1 MAGPTAATLG
11 VRTLNEAV
19 AEVISVVLLLGVLA
33 FAVARPRGLPEAV
46 AAVPAAVVV
55 IAVGPVTWSAARSET
70 SRLLPVVLFLAAI
83 LALAELCHAEGLFTA
98 AGAVLARGA
107 HGRPQRLLAGV
118 FVVASLVTAALSLDA
133 TVVLLTPVVFA
144 TAARVGARPKPHV
157 YAAAHLANSASLLL
171 PVSNLTNLLAFT
183 ASGLS
188 FLRFTALMSLSWM
201 VAIGLEY
208 LVFRRFFARDLA
220 VPASQPEVSEPP
232 QVPVFTLVV
241 VALTLLGFVITSFLD
256 VNPAWA
262 ALGGVLVLGSR
273 ALRDGRTTPA
283 SLVRSAN
290 LPFCLFVLALGVVVE
305 AVVENGLHSGLAD
318 ILPDGSSLLSLL
330 GIAALAAVLANV
342 VNNLPAVLALV
353 PIAAVGGPGPLLAVL
368 IGVNLGPNLT
378 YAGSLATLLWRRV
391 LQAHDAEP
399 SVAEFTRLGSVTVPV
414 TLVGSVVAL
423 WVMLS
428 VVRA

>member
-1 MAGPTAATLG
+1 MSAAWGETVSL
-11 VRTLNEAV
+11 
-19 AEVISVVLLLGVLA
+19 VLLLGVLA

-46 AAVPAAVVV
+46 AAVPAAVIVV
-55 IAVGPVTWSAARSET
+55 AVGAVSWSHVRSET

-83 LALAELCHAEGLFTA
+83 LALAELCNVEGLFTA
-98 AGAVLARGA
+98 AGAALARGA
-107 HGRPQRLLAGV
+107 RGSPQRLLVGG

-144 TAARVGARPKPHV
+144 TAARVGVRPKPQV
-157 YAAAHLANSASLLL
+157 YATAHLANSASLLL
-171 PVSNLTNLLAFT
+171 PVSNLTNLLAFA

-188 FLRFTALMSLSWM
+188 FLRFTALMAVPWL

-208 LVFRRFFARDLA
+208 VVFRRFFAADLA
-220 VPASQPEVSEPP
+220 VPASAPSVDDPP
-232 QVPVFTLVV
+232 DVPVFTLVV
-241 VALTLLGFVITSFLD
+241 VGVTLLGFVVTSFVD

-262 ALGGVLVLGSR
+262 ALAGVIVLGAR
-273 ALRDGRTTPA
+273 ALREGRTTPVA
-283 SLVRSAN
+283 LVRSAN
-290 LPFCLFVLALGVVVE
+290 LPFCFFVLALGIVVE
-305 AVVENGLHSGLAD
+305 AVVVNGLASSLRD
-318 ILPDGSSLLSLL
+318 VLPTGSSLLALL
-330 GIAALAAVLANV
+330 GIALLAAVLANV

-391 LQAHDAEP
+391 LQDHDDEP
-399 SVAEFTRLGSVTVPV
+399 SVAEFTRLGLLTVPL

-423 WVMLS
+423 WLMLQ
-428 VVRA
+428 VV

>member
-1 MAGPTAATLG
+1 MSSAC
-11 VRTLNEAV
+11 

-33 FAVARPRGLPEAV
+33 FAVVRPRGLPEAV
-46 AAVPAAVVV
+46 AAVPAALIVVLV
-55 IAVGPVTWSAARSET
+55 GAVSWSHVRSET

-83 LALAELCHAEGLFTA
+83 LALAELCNVEGLFKA
-98 AGAVLARGA
+98 AGAALARGA
-107 HGRPQRLLAGV
+107 HGSPMRLLGGG

-157 YAAAHLANSASLLL
+157 YATAHLANSASLLL
-171 PVSNLTNLLAFT
+171 PVSNLTNLLAFA

-188 FLRFTALMSLSWM
+188 FLRFTALMSLPWV

-208 LVFRRFFARDLA
+208 GVFRWFFRADLA
-220 VPASQPEVSEPP
+220 VPSTSPAVDDPP

-241 VALTLLGFVITSFLD
+241 VGVTLLGFVVTSFLD

-262 ALGGVLVLGSR
+262 ALAGVIVLGAR
-273 ALRDGRTTPA
+273 VLRGGRTTVPG
-283 SLVRSAN
+283 LVRSAN
-290 LPFCLFVLALGVVVE
+290 LPFCFFVLALGIVVE
-305 AVVENGLHSGLAD
+305 AVVVNGLAAGLRD
-318 ILPDGSSLLSLL
+318 ILPSGSSLLALL
-330 GIAALAAVLANV
+330 GIAVLAAVLANV

-353 PIAAVGGPGPLLAVL
+353 PIAAVGGSGPLLAVL

-391 LQAHDAEP
+391 LQDHDADP
-399 SVAEFTRLGSVTVPV
+399 SVAEFTRLGLVTVPV

-423 WVMLS
+423 WAMLQ
-428 VVRA
+428 VV

>member
-1 MAGPTAATLG
+1 
-11 VRTLNEAV
+11 V

-33 FAVARPRGLPEAV
+33 FAVVRPRGLLEAV
-46 AAVPAAVVV
+46 AAVPAAVIV
-55 IAVGPVTWSAARSET
+55 IAVGPVTWSHARSET

-83 LALAELCHAEGLFTA
+83 LALAELCHAEGLFRA
-98 AGAVLARGA
+98 AGAELARGA
-107 HGRPQRLLAGV
+107 RGRPRRLLAGV

-157 YAAAHLANSASLLL
+157 YATAHLANSGSLLL

-183 ASGLS
+183 ASGVS
-188 FLRFTALMSLSWM
+188 FLRFTALMSLPWL

-208 LVFRRFFARDLA
+208 VVFRWFFARDLA
-220 VPASQPEVSEPP
+220 APASRPEDSDPP
-232 QVPVFTLVV
+232 QVPIFTLVV
-241 VALTLLGFVITSFLD
+241 VALTLLGFVVTSF
-256 VNPAWA
+256 VHINPAWA
-262 ALGGVLVLGSR
+262 ALAGVLVLGSR
-273 ALRDGRTTPA
+273 ALSDGRTTPA

-318 ILPDGSSLLSLL
+318 LLPDGSSLLSLL
-330 GIAALAAVLANV
+330 GIAALAALLANV

-399 SVAEFTRLGSVTVPV
+399 SVAEFTRLGLVTVPV

-428 VVRA
+428 VVKA